1 MNKLKFKAF
10 IKDLGW
16 TVDVSRIYID
26 EEYVEVILNN
36 ETGDSAVYDFNEIIL
51 KQYTGVNDMN
61 GVEIYEG
68 DSFIIED
75 YNINGKIKYGLYK
88 DKSLKIVGFYL
99 DIDGET
105 KDYYRKDLGFWSKK
119 LKIIQ

>member
-16 TVDVSRIYID
+16 TVDVSRIYIE
-26 EEYVEVILNN
+26 EEYVEVIFDN

-51 KQYTGVNDMN
+51 KQYTGLNDIN
-61 GVEIYEG
+61 EVEIYEG
-68 DSFIIED
+68 DSFIIEK
-75 YNINGKIKYGLYK
+75 YNITGKIKHGLYE
-88 DKSLKIVGFYL
+88 DQSLKIVGFYL

-105 KDYYRKDLGFWSKK
+105 KDYYRKDLGFWCKK
-119 LKIIQ
+119 LKVIQ